1 VIWLAGNLGI
11 PIAMIKY
18 KYRDRGGG
26 GGHLGQEPELLPSL
40 LAPTPVASTE
50 LAPVSCDTVNLEGGG
65 SGGQFE
71 STDK

>member
-1 VIWLAGNLGI
+1 MIWLAGNLGI

-18 KYRDRGGG
+18 KYRDRGG